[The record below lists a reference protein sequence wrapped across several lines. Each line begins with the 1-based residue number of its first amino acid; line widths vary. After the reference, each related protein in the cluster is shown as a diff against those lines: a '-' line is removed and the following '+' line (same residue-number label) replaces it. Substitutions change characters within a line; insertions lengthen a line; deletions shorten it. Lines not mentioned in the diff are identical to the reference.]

1 MPPIDPVGMSLYFQ
15 EAMRRHEAPYR
26 GPGASMIRPRS
37 LLLPLLALWLG
48 GSIWSAPPRTLAI
61 AAAAD
66 LQFALAEVKEAFA
79 KANPDVA
86 VAVTYGSSGN
96 FYTQLLNRA
105 PFDLFLSADLSY
117 PRKLVAAGL
126 ADGSTEFLYSR
137 GRLVLWVLKGSP
149 IPVEQ
154 LGLQAL
160 LHPAAR
166 KVAIANPRHAPYG
179 RAAEAAL
186 TKSGLLEAVTPRL
199 VFGENITQTAQ
210 FVQTGA
216 ADIGILAL
224 SLAKAPVMANR
235 GRYWE
240 VPQDAHPPLDQG
252 GVILNHARNRAEALA
267 FRDFM
272 GSPAGLEILRRY
284 GFVVEGQ

>member
-1 MPPIDPVGMSLYFQ
+1 MNRLRILC
-15 EAMRRHEAPYR
+15 
-26 GPGASMIRPRS
+26 
-37 LLLPLLALWLG
+37 LPLLAFCFGLTLW
-48 GSIWSAPPRTLAI
+48 AEPPRTLAI

-66 LQFALAEVKEAFA
+66 LQFALGEMKGAFL
-79 KANPDVA
+79 KANPGIE

-96 FYTQLLNRA
+96 VYAQLLNKA

-117 PRKLVAAGL
+117 PKKLVEAGA
-126 ADGSTEFLYSR
+126 ADGTTEFLYSR
-137 GRLVLWVLKGSP
+137 GHLVLWVPKASP
-149 IPVEQ
+149 IPIEQ
-154 LGLQAL
+154 LGMKAL

-186 TKSGLLEAVTPRL
+186 TRLGLLEAVTPRL
-199 VFGENITQTAQ
+199 VFGENVGQTAQ

-224 SLAKAPVMANR
+224 SLAKAPVMAAS
-235 GRYWE
+235 GRFWE

-252 GVILNHARNRAEALA
+252 GVILNHARNRADALA
-267 FRDFM
+267 FRAFM
-272 GSPAGLEILRRY
+272 RSPEGVEILRHY
-284 GFVVEGQ
+284 GFVVDGR

>member
-1 MPPIDPVGMSLYFQ
+1 MNRLRTLCF
-15 EAMRRHEAPYR
+15 
-26 GPGASMIRPRS
+26 S
-37 LLLPLLALWLG
+37 LLAFCWGLALWAE
-48 GSIWSAPPRTLAI
+48 SPRTLAI

-66 LQFALAEVKEAFA
+66 LQFALVEVKDAFA
-79 KANPDVA
+79 RSNPGVE

-96 FYTQLLNRA
+96 FYTQLLNKA

-117 PRKLVAAGL
+117 PRKLVEAGL
-126 ADGSTEFLYSR
+126 ADGATEFRYSR
-137 GRLVLWVLKGSP
+137 GRLVLWVLKASP

-154 LGLQAL
+154 LGMQAL

-179 RAAEAAL
+179 RAAEAVL
-186 TKSGLLEAVTPRL
+186 TKSGLLDAVTPRL
-199 VFGENITQTAQ
+199 VFGENIGQAAQ

-224 SLAKAPVMANR
+224 SLARAPVMVNH

-252 GVILNHARNRAEALA
+252 GVVLKHARNRAEALA
-267 FRDFM
+267 FCAFLR
-272 GSPAGLEILRRY
+272 SPAGLEILRRY
-284 GFVVEGQ
+284 GFVVDGR

>member
-1 MPPIDPVGMSLYFQ
+1 
-15 EAMRRHEAPYR
+15 
-26 GPGASMIRPRS
+26 MIRLRS

-48 GSIWSAPPRTLAI
+48 GTGWCAPPRTLAI

-66 LQFALAEVKEAFA
+66 LHFAMVEVKEAFA
-79 KANPDVA
+79 KANPSIE

-96 FYTQLLNRA
+96 FYTQLLNKA
-105 PFDLFLSADLSY
+105 PFDLFLSADLNY
-117 PRKLVAAGL
+117 PKKLVEAGL
-126 ADGSTEFLYSR
+126 ADGSAEFLYSR
-137 GRLVLWVLKGSP
+137 GHLVLWVLKDSP

-154 LGLQAL
+154 LGMQAL

-166 KVAIANPRHAPYG
+166 KVAIANPRFAPYG

-186 TKSGLLEAVTPRL
+186 TTSGLLQAVTPRL
-199 VFGENITQTAQ
+199 VFGENISQTAQ

-224 SLAKAPVMANR
+224 SLAKAPIMAAS

-252 GVILNHARNRAEALA
+252 GVILKHARNRVEALVFCA
-267 FRDFM
+267 FLR
-272 GSPAGLEILRRY
+272 SPAGLEILRRY
-284 GFVVEGQ
+284 GFVVEGR

>member
-1 MPPIDPVGMSLYFQ
+1 
-15 EAMRRHEAPYR
+15 
-26 GPGASMIRPRS
+26 MIRLRS
-37 LLLPLLALWLG
+37 LLLSLLALSLG
-48 GSIWSAPPRTLAI
+48 GAAWSAPPRTLAI

-66 LQFALAEVKEAFA
+66 LQSALVDVKDAFA
-79 KANPDVA
+79 KTNPGLE

-96 FYTQLLNRA
+96 FYTQLLNKA
-105 PFDLFLSADLSY
+105 PFDLFLSADLDY
-117 PRKLVAAGL
+117 PKKLVAAGL
-126 ADGSTEFLYSR
+126 ADGATEFRYSR

-154 LGLQAL
+154 LGMQAL

-186 TKSGLLEAVTPRL
+186 TKSGLLEAVQPRL
-199 VFGENITQTAQ
+199 VFGENIGQTAQ
-210 FVQTGA
+210 FVQTGV

-224 SLAKAPVMANR
+224 SLAKAPVMASH
-235 GRYWE
+235 GRFWE
-240 VPQDAHPPLDQG
+240 VPQGAHPPLDQG

-267 FRDFM
+267 FCAFLR
-272 GSPAGLEILRRY
+272 SPTGVEILRRY
-284 GFVVEGQ
+284 GFVVDGQ